1 MTAKNNN
8 DKWLRLLIL
17 AGSMLLITTIFL
29 PIWQIQLTAPQ
40 YPEGLVLFINANGLS
55 GNVDV
60 VNGLNH
66 YIGMKT
72 LHSSDFIEFKLL
84 PFLIGFFVV
93 TGIIAA
99 IINQKKWYYLFI
111 GLFVLFAI
119 VSFIDFYR
127 WEYNYG
133 HNLDENAAIQ
143 VPGMFYQPPLIGYKQ
158 LLNFG
163 AYSIPDVGGWMFI
176 IAGLLFVS
184 AYILLLQPKWL
195 FKKRASL
202 AIALFVIIFFQSC
215 AKGPVPIKY
224 GKEACTFCKMNI
236 VDKKF
241 AAEWVSEKGK
251 VERFDDLKCLLSY
264 TKNNH
269 QAGVA
274 YINDFGGASELIP
287 AHQLFFVESNVIKAP
302 MGGEVAAFKNQAVAK
317 DFADLNNGKQ
327 LVWQQIVNENR

>member
-1 MTAKNNN
+1 MIAKHNNY
-8 DKWLRLLIL
+8 KWPRIMIL
-17 AGSMLLITTIFL
+17 AGSMLLIAAIFL

-55 GNVDV
+55 GDVDV

-72 LHSSDFIEFKLL
+72 LHTDDFIEFKLL

-93 TGIIAA
+93 SGIIVAFV
-99 IINQKKWYYLFI
+99 NQKKWYYIFI
-111 GLFVLFAI
+111 GLFMLFAI

-133 HNLDENAAIQ
+133 HDLDENAAIQ

-163 AYSIPDVGGWMFI
+163 AYSIPHIGGWMFI

-195 FKKRASL
+195 FKKRAVLGS
-202 AIALFVIIFFQSC
+202 ALFCILFFQSC
-215 AKGPVPIKY
+215 AKGPVAIKY
-224 GKEACTFCKMNI
+224 GKDACTFCKMNI

-264 TKNNH
+264 SKNNH
-269 QAGVA
+269 SNGIA
-274 YINDFGGASELIP
+274 YINDFGGTSELIP

-302 MGGEVAAFKNQAVAK
+302 MGGEVAAFKNEAVAK
-317 DFADLNNGKQ
+317 DFANLNNGKQ
-327 LVWQQIVNENR
+327 LLWHQIKNEK